1 MPQLY
6 HNFENNTGCP
16 FAEYSGTSSE
26 PEIDHVESRDLFMH
40 TPKIT
45 HTFSLASEAAFE
57 VFTYPLS
64 PQASKREDIET
75 ASTASDDVEIV
86 ETWASDS
93 REERGQQHTDGAS
106 QSGCSENVET
116 SGRSSSKVEIV
127 EPGELDDS
135 SQSRL
140 NQLPWLQGD
149 GASDIESDNSFLEFV
164 LTEGISLDTLS
175 KRDIVSVVL
184 AKHKEKLCELEE
196 SLPQMEQT
204 LIQSETSIVQKTAR
218 LNSLQKEV
226 DLLKKE
232 IAEKNKSRNELR
244 RKIELVNE
252 EKNVLKRR
260 VEHCEETQNLLTSPS
275 KKARL

>member
-6 HNFENNTGCP
+6 HNFENDTGYP
-16 FAEYSGTSSE
+16 FAEYGGTSSE
-26 PEIDHVESRDLFMH
+26 PEIDHVESRDVFMQ

-45 HTFSLASEAAFE
+45 HTFSLACEAAFE
-57 VFTYPLS
+57 VCAHPSS
-64 PQASKREDIET
+64 PQPSKREDTET
-75 ASTASDDVEIV
+75 ASTASDDEEIV

-93 REERGQQHTDGAS
+93 RADWNQQHTDATN

-116 SGRSSSKVEIV
+116 SSRSSSEVEIV
-127 EPGELDDS
+127 ESGEVDDS
-135 SQSRL
+135 SRSHL

-149 GASDIESDNSFLEFV
+149 GANDIESDNSFLEFV
-164 LTEGISLDTLS
+164 LTEGISLDTLG

-184 AKHKEKLCELEE
+184 TKHKEKLRELEE

-226 DLLKKE
+226 DSLKKE

-252 EKNVLKRR
+252 EKNILKRR